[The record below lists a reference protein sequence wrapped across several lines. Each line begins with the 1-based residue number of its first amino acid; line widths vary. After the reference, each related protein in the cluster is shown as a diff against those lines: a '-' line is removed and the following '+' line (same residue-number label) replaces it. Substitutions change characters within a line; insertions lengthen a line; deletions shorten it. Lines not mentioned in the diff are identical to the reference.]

1 MDVAFTT
8 GLAICGKVD
17 GISNGFEICDADSAN
32 GFELCFEGSSLTTDA
47 NMVRKLMHIVDF
59 VFT

>member
-32 GFELCFEGSSLTTDA
+32 GFELCFE
-47 NMVRKLMHIVDF
+47 
-59 VFT
+59 